1 MCIRV
6 AHSCFNDNNE
16 KMKRFIFRIITV
28 LAVTLLTS
36 TTLLSCGEDKE
47 SANQE
52 SISETPTTPIDSNQ
66 ESETDGESTQMED
79 DSNSNS
85 VPENNGETETSSSGE
100 SQPSADE
107 EEVAPSFSCAA
118 EGWNVAPKIAG
129 DSYISGGD
137 ILTDARI
144 GAQDGYDR
152 FVLEFD
158 SAGSTP
164 ESFNIGYV
172 FDQNGGST
180 TNVSDDIHL
189 GVEVQGSIA
198 LQVVVGG
205 SHWDVPNNVKIY
217 DGPDSFS
224 SPLMGNIIEARFGG
238 SHAGIILWG
247 IGVQEANGYRILEL
261 SNPPRFVIDICAIDD
276 SDKLAECLNAGASW
290 TYPGWLA
297 ANYLTSFCETNF

>member
-1 MCIRV
+1 
-6 AHSCFNDNNE
+6 
-16 KMKRFIFRIITV
+16 MKRFVMKIITV
-28 LAVTLLTS
+28 LAIAVLTS

-47 SANQE
+47 SVNQG
-52 SISETPTTPIDSNQ
+52 SISETPVTSVDSNQ
-66 ESETDGESTQMED
+66 ESETDGESSQMED
-79 DSNSNS
+79 DSDNSS
-85 VPENNGETETSSSGE
+85 VPENNGETETSSSE
-100 SQPSADE
+100 ETQQPADE
-107 EEVAPSFSCAA
+107 EEIAPSFSCAA

-144 GAQDGYDR
+144 GAQEGFDR

-158 SAGSTP
+158 STGSTP

-205 SHWDVPNNVKIY
+205 SHWDIPNNVKIY
-217 DGPDSFS
+217 DGPDSFT

-261 SNPPRFVIDICAIDD
+261 SNPPRLVVDICTVDD
-276 SDKLAECLNAGASW
+276 SDKLAECLNAAASC

-297 ANYLTSFCETNF
+297 TNYLTSFCETNF

>member
-1 MCIRV
+1 
-6 AHSCFNDNNE
+6 
-16 KMKRFIFRIITV
+16 MKRFVMKIITV
-28 LAVTLLTS
+28 LAIAVLTS

-47 SANQE
+47 SVNQG
-52 SISETPTTPIDSNQ
+52 SISETPVTSVDSNQ
-66 ESETDGESTQMED
+66 ESETDGESSQMED
-79 DSNSNS
+79 DSDNSS
-85 VPENNGETETSSSGE
+85 VPENNGETETSSSE
-100 SQPSADE
+100 ETQEPADE
-107 EEVAPSFSCAA
+107 EEIAPSFSCAA

-144 GAQDGYDR
+144 GAQEGFDR

-158 SAGSTP
+158 STGSTP
-164 ESFNIGYV
+164 ESFNVGYV

-205 SHWDVPNNVKIY
+205 SHWDIPNNVKIY
-217 DGPDSFS
+217 DGSDSFT

-261 SNPPRFVIDICAIDD
+261 SNPPRLVIDICIVDD
-276 SDKLAECLNAGASW
+276 SNKLTECLNAGSSW

>member
-1 MCIRV
+1 
-6 AHSCFNDNNE
+6 
-16 KMKRFIFRIITV
+16 MKRFVMKIITV
-28 LAVTLLTS
+28 LAIAVLTS
-36 TTLLSCGEDKE
+36 ATLLSCGEDKE
-47 SANQE
+47 SVNQG
-52 SISETPTTPIDSNQ
+52 SISETPVTSVDSNQ
-66 ESETDGESTQMED
+66 ESETDGESSQMED
-79 DSNSNS
+79 DSDNSS
-85 VPENNGETETSSSGE
+85 VPENNGETETSSSE
-100 SQPSADE
+100 ETQEPADE
-107 EEVAPSFSCAA
+107 EEIAPLFSCAA

-144 GAQDGYDR
+144 GAQEGFDR

-158 SAGSTP
+158 STGSTP

-180 TNVSDDIHL
+180 TDVSDDIHL

-205 SHWDVPNNVKIY
+205 SHWDIPNNVKIY
-217 DGPDSFS
+217 DGPDSFT

-261 SNPPRFVIDICAIDD
+261 SNPPRLVVDICAVDD

-297 ANYLTSFCETNF
+297 TNYLTSFCETNF

>member
-1 MCIRV
+1 
-6 AHSCFNDNNE
+6 
-16 KMKRFIFRIITV
+16 MKRFVMKIITV
-28 LAVTLLTS
+28 LAIAVLTS

-47 SANQE
+47 SVNQG
-52 SISETPTTPIDSNQ
+52 SISETPVTSVDSNQ
-66 ESETDGESTQMED
+66 ESETDGESSQMED
-79 DSNSNS
+79 DSDNSS
-85 VPENNGETETSSSGE
+85 VPENNGETETSSSE
-100 SQPSADE
+100 ETQQPADE
-107 EEVAPSFSCAA
+107 EEIAPSFSCAA

-144 GAQDGYDR
+144 GAQEGFDR

-158 SAGSTP
+158 STGSTP

-205 SHWDVPNNVKIY
+205 SHWDIPNNVKIY
-217 DGPDSFS
+217 DGPDSFT

-261 SNPPRFVIDICAIDD
+261 SNPPRLVVDICTVDD
-276 SDKLAECLNAGASW
+276 SDKLAECLNAAASW

-297 ANYLTSFCETNF
+297 TNYLTSFCETNF

>member
-1 MCIRV
+1 
-6 AHSCFNDNNE
+6 
-16 KMKRFIFRIITV
+16 MKRFVMKIITV
-28 LAVTLLTS
+28 LAIAVLTS
-36 TTLLSCGEDKE
+36 TALLSCGEDKE
-47 SANQE
+47 SVNQG
-52 SISETPTTPIDSNQ
+52 SISETPVTSVDSNQ
-66 ESETDGESTQMED
+66 ESETDGESSQMED
-79 DSNSNS
+79 DSDNSS
-85 VPENNGETETSSSGE
+85 VPENNGETETSSSE
-100 SQPSADE
+100 ETQEPADE
-107 EEVAPSFSCAA
+107 EEIAPSFSCAA

-144 GAQDGYDR
+144 GAQEGFDR

-158 SAGSTP
+158 STGSTP

-198 LQVVVGG
+198 LQIVVGG
-205 SHWDVPNNVKIY
+205 SHWDIPNNVKIY
-217 DGPDSFS
+217 DGPDSFT

-261 SNPPRFVIDICAIDD
+261 SNPPRLVVDICTVDD

-297 ANYLTSFCETNF
+297 TNYLTSFCETNF

>member
-1 MCIRV
+1 
-6 AHSCFNDNNE
+6 
-16 KMKRFIFRIITV
+16 MKRLLLRIITV
-28 LAVTLLTS
+28 LVIAFLAAMPLS
-36 TTLLSCGEDKE
+36 SCGEDKE
-47 SANQE
+47 SADQE
-52 SISETPTTPIDSNQ
+52 SVSETPAGSVDSNQ
-66 ESETDGESTQMED
+66 ESEPDSELAPMGEDTNN
-79 DSNSNS
+79 DSI
-85 VPENNGETETSSSGE
+85 PENNGEAESSTSEE
-100 SQPSADE
+100 SQQSPDE
-107 EEVAPSFSCAA
+107 EEVTPSFSCAA

-189 GVEVQGSIA
+189 GVEIEGSIA

-261 SNPPRFVIDICAIDD
+261 SNPPRLVIDICTVDD
-276 SDKLAECLNAGASW
+276 SDKLTECLNAGSSW
-290 TYPGWLA
+290 IYPEWLA

>member
-1 MCIRV
+1 
-6 AHSCFNDNNE
+6 
-16 KMKRFIFRIITV
+16 MKRFVMKIITV
-28 LAVTLLTS
+28 LAIAVLTS

-47 SANQE
+47 SVNQG
-52 SISETPTTPIDSNQ
+52 SISETPVTSVDSNQ
-66 ESETDGESTQMED
+66 ESETDGESSQMED
-79 DSNSNS
+79 DSDNSS
-85 VPENNGETETSSSGE
+85 VPENNGEAETSSSE
-100 SQPSADE
+100 ETQQPADE
-107 EEVAPSFSCAA
+107 EEIAPSFSCAA

-144 GAQDGYDR
+144 GAQEGFDR

-158 SAGSTP
+158 STGSTP

-205 SHWDVPNNVKIY
+205 SHWDIPNNVKIY
-217 DGPDSFS
+217 DGPDSFT

-261 SNPPRFVIDICAIDD
+261 SNPPRLVVDICTVDD
-276 SDKLAECLNAGASW
+276 SDKLTECLNAGASW
-290 TYPGWLA
+290 TYPGWLG

>member
-1 MCIRV
+1 
-6 AHSCFNDNNE
+6 
-16 KMKRFIFRIITV
+16 MKRFVMKIITV
-28 LAVTLLTS
+28 LAIAVLTS

-47 SANQE
+47 SVNQG
-52 SISETPTTPIDSNQ
+52 SISETPVTSVDSNQ
-66 ESETDGESTQMED
+66 ESETDGESSQMED
-79 DSNSNS
+79 DSDNSS
-85 VPENNGETETSSSGE
+85 VPENNGETETSSSE
-100 SQPSADE
+100 ETQEPADE
-107 EEVAPSFSCAA
+107 EEIAPSFSCAA

-189 GVEVQGSIA
+189 GVEVEGSIA

-224 SPLMGNIIEARFGG
+224 SPLMENIIEARFGG

-247 IGVQEANGYRILEL
+247 IGVQEANGYRVVEL
-261 SNPPRFVIDICAIDD
+261 SNPPRLVIDICAVDD
-276 SDKLAECLNAGASW
+276 SDKLTECLNAGASW
-290 TYPGWLA
+290 TYPGWLGS
-297 ANYLTSFCETNF
+297 NYLTSFCETNF

>member
-1 MCIRV
+1 
-6 AHSCFNDNNE
+6 
-16 KMKRFIFRIITV
+16 MKRLRLRTI
-28 LAVTLLTS
+28 TLLAIA
-36 TTLLSCGEDKE
+36 LLAAMSLSSCGEEKE
-47 SANQE
+47 SADQE
-52 SISETPTTPIDSNQ
+52 PVSETPDTSVESNQ
-66 ESETDGESTQMED
+66 ESETDTEPTPLED
-79 DSNSNS
+79 ETSSNSAS
-85 VPENNGETETSSSGE
+85 ENNGEADTGSNGETQQS
-100 SQPSADE
+100 PSEQE
-107 EEVAPSFSCAA
+107 ETPSFSCAA

-129 DSYISGGD
+129 DSYILGSD

-144 GAQDGYDR
+144 GVQDGYDR

-164 ESFNIGYV
+164 ESYNIGYV

-189 GVEVQGSIA
+189 GVEVEGSIA

-224 SPLMGNIIEARFGG
+224 SPSMGNIIEARFGG

-247 IGVQEANGYRILEL
+247 IGVQEANGYRVIEL
-261 SNPPRFVIDICAIDD
+261 SNPPRLVIDICAVDD
-276 SDKLAECLNAGASW
+276 SDKLTECLNAGASW
-290 TYPGWLA
+290 TYPGWLG

>member
-1 MCIRV
+1 MRRFV
-6 AHSCFNDNNE
+6 
-16 KMKRFIFRIITV
+16 MKIITV
-28 LAVTLLTS
+28 LAIAVLTS

-47 SANQE
+47 SVNQG
-52 SISETPTTPIDSNQ
+52 SISETPVTSVDSNQ
-66 ESETDGESTQMED
+66 ESETDGESSQMED
-79 DSNSNS
+79 DSDNSS
-85 VPENNGETETSSSGE
+85 VPENNGETETSSSE
-100 SQPSADE
+100 ETQQPADE
-107 EEVAPSFSCAA
+107 EEIAPSFSCAA

-144 GAQDGYDR
+144 GAQEGFDR

-158 SAGSTP
+158 STGSTP

-205 SHWDVPNNVKIY
+205 SHWDIPNNVKIY
-217 DGPDSFS
+217 DGPDSFT

-261 SNPPRFVIDICAIDD
+261 SNPPRLVVDICAVDD

-297 ANYLTSFCETNF
+297 TNYLTSFCETNF

>member
-1 MCIRV
+1 
-6 AHSCFNDNNE
+6 
-16 KMKRFIFRIITV
+16 MKRFVMKIITV
-28 LAVTLLTS
+28 LAIAVLTS

-47 SANQE
+47 SVNQG
-52 SISETPTTPIDSNQ
+52 SISETPVTSVDSNQ
-66 ESETDGESTQMED
+66 ESETDGESSQMED
-79 DSNSNS
+79 DSDNSS
-85 VPENNGETETSSSGE
+85 VPENNGETETSSSE
-100 SQPSADE
+100 ETQEPADE
-107 EEVAPSFSCAA
+107 EEIAPSFSCAA

-144 GAQDGYDR
+144 GAQEGFDR

-158 SAGSTP
+158 STGSTP

-205 SHWDVPNNVKIY
+205 SHWDIPNNVKIY
-217 DGPDSFS
+217 DGPDSFT

-261 SNPPRFVIDICAIDD
+261 SNPPRLVVDICAVDD

-297 ANYLTSFCETNF
+297 TNYLTSFCETNF

>member
-1 MCIRV
+1 
-6 AHSCFNDNNE
+6 
-16 KMKRFIFRIITV
+16 MKRLNFMTITV
-28 LAVTLLTS
+28 LAFAFLAAMSLS
-36 TTLLSCGEDKE
+36 SCGEEKE
-47 SANQE
+47 STDQGPV
-52 SISETPTTPIDSNQ
+52 SETPDTSVESNQ
-66 ESETDGESTQMED
+66 ESETDSEPTPIED
-79 DSNSNS
+79 NTSSS
-85 VPENNGETETSSSGE
+85 SASENNGETDTGSSGE
-100 SQPSADE
+100 SQQSPNE
-107 EEVAPSFSCAA
+107 QEVVPSFSCAA

-129 DSYISGGD
+129 DTYILGGD

-144 GAQDGYDR
+144 GPQDGYDR

-158 SAGSTP
+158 NAGSTP
-164 ESFNIGYV
+164 ESFNIRYV

-224 SPLMGNIIEARFGG
+224 SPSMGNIIEARFGG

-261 SNPPRFVIDICAIDD
+261 SNPPRLVIDICIVDD
-276 SDKLAECLNAGASW
+276 SDKLTECLNAGSSW
-290 TYPGWLA
+290 IYPEWLA

>member
-1 MCIRV
+1 
-6 AHSCFNDNNE
+6 
-16 KMKRFIFRIITV
+16 MKRFVMKIITV
-28 LAVTLLTS
+28 LAIAVLTS

-47 SANQE
+47 SVNQG
-52 SISETPTTPIDSNQ
+52 SISETPVTSVDSNQ
-66 ESETDGESTQMED
+66 ESETDGESSQMED
-79 DSNSNS
+79 DSDNSS
-85 VPENNGETETSSSGE
+85 VPESNGETETSSSE
-100 SQPSADE
+100 ETQEPADE
-107 EEVAPSFSCAA
+107 EEIAPSFSCAA

-144 GAQDGYDR
+144 GAQEGFDR
-152 FVLEFD
+152 LVLEFD
-158 SAGSTP
+158 STGSTP

-205 SHWDVPNNVKIY
+205 SHWDIPNNVKIY
-217 DGPDSFS
+217 DGPDSFT

-261 SNPPRFVIDICAIDD
+261 SNPPRLVVDICTVDD

-290 TYPGWLA
+290 TYPGSVS
-297 ANYLTSFCETNF
+297 YTHLTLPTKA

>member
-1 MCIRV
+1 
-6 AHSCFNDNNE
+6 
-16 KMKRFIFRIITV
+16 MKRFVMKIITV
-28 LAVTLLTS
+28 LAIAVLTS

-47 SANQE
+47 SVNQG
-52 SISETPTTPIDSNQ
+52 SISETPVTSVDSNQ
-66 ESETDGESTQMED
+66 ESETDGESSQMED
-79 DSNSNS
+79 DSDNSS
-85 VPENNGETETSSSGE
+85 VPENNGETETSSSE
-100 SQPSADE
+100 ETQQPADE
-107 EEVAPSFSCAA
+107 EEIAPSFSCAA

-144 GAQDGYDR
+144 GAQEGFDR

-158 SAGSTP
+158 STGSTP

-205 SHWDVPNNVKIY
+205 SHWDIPNNVKIY
-217 DGPDSFS
+217 DGPDSFT

-261 SNPPRFVIDICAIDD
+261 SNPPRLVVDICAVDD

-297 ANYLTSFCETNF
+297 TNYLTSFCETNF

>member
-1 MCIRV
+1 
-6 AHSCFNDNNE
+6 
-16 KMKRFIFRIITV
+16 MKRFVMKIITV
-28 LAVTLLTS
+28 LAIAVLTS

-47 SANQE
+47 SVNQG
-52 SISETPTTPIDSNQ
+52 SISETPVTSVDSNQ
-66 ESETDGESTQMED
+66 ESETDGESSQMED
-79 DSNSNS
+79 DSDNSS
-85 VPENNGETETSSSGE
+85 VPENNGETETSSSE
-100 SQPSADE
+100 ETQQPADE
-107 EEVAPSFSCAA
+107 EEIAPSFSCAA

-144 GAQDGYDR
+144 GAQEGFDR

-158 SAGSTP
+158 STGSTP

-205 SHWDVPNNVKIY
+205 SHWDIPNNVKIY
-217 DGPDSFS
+217 DGPDSFT

-261 SNPPRFVIDICAIDD
+261 SNPPRLVIDICAVDD
-276 SDKLAECLNAGASW
+276 SDKLTECLNFH
-290 TYPGWLA
+290 P
-297 ANYLTSFCETNF
+297 FFVFFHK

>member
-1 MCIRV
+1 
-6 AHSCFNDNNE
+6 
-16 KMKRFIFRIITV
+16 MKRFVMKIITV
-28 LAVTLLTS
+28 LAIAVLTS

-47 SANQE
+47 SVNQG
-52 SISETPTTPIDSNQ
+52 SISETPVTSVDSNQ
-66 ESETDGESTQMED
+66 ESETDGESSQMED
-79 DSNSNS
+79 DSDNSS
-85 VPENNGETETSSSGE
+85 VPENNGETETSSSE
-100 SQPSADE
+100 ETQQPADE
-107 EEVAPSFSCAA
+107 EEIAPSFSCAA

-144 GAQDGYDR
+144 GAQEGFDR

-158 SAGSTP
+158 STGSTP

-205 SHWDVPNNVKIY
+205 SHWDIPNNVKIY
-217 DGPDSFS
+217 DGPDSFT

-261 SNPPRFVIDICAIDD
+261 SNPPRLVIDICIVDD
-276 SDKLAECLNAGASW
+276 SNKLTECLNAGSSW

>member
-1 MCIRV
+1 
-6 AHSCFNDNNE
+6 
-16 KMKRFIFRIITV
+16 MKRLRLRTITI
-28 LAVTLLTS
+28 LAIAFLAAMSLS
-36 TTLLSCGEDKE
+36 SCGEEKE
-47 SANQE
+47 SADQGPVPATPDT
-52 SISETPTTPIDSNQ
+52 SVETNQ
-66 ESETDGESTQMED
+66 ESETNSEPTPSED
-79 DSNSNS
+79 DTSSS
-85 VPENNGETETSSSGE
+85 SASENNGETDTGSSGE
-100 SQPSADE
+100 SQQSPNEQE
-107 EEVAPSFSCAA
+107 ETPSFSCAA

-189 GVEVQGSIA
+189 GVEVEGSIA

-205 SHWDVPNNVKIY
+205 SHWDVPNNVKSY

-224 SPLMGNIIEARFGG
+224 SPLMENIIEARFGG

-247 IGVQEANGYRILEL
+247 IGVQEANGYRVVEL
-261 SNPPRFVIDICAIDD
+261 SNPPRLVIDICAIDD
-276 SDKLAECLNAGASW
+276 SDKLTECLSAGASW
-290 TYPGWLA
+290 TYPGWLG
-297 ANYLTSFCETNF
+297 ANYLTSYCETNF

>member
-1 MCIRV
+1 
-6 AHSCFNDNNE
+6 
-16 KMKRFIFRIITV
+16 MKIITV
-28 LAVTLLTS
+28 LAIAVLTS

-47 SANQE
+47 SVNQG
-52 SISETPTTPIDSNQ
+52 SISETPVTSVDSNQ
-66 ESETDGESTQMED
+66 ESETDGESSQMED
-79 DSNSNS
+79 DSDNSS
-85 VPENNGETETSSSGE
+85 VPENNGETETSSSE
-100 SQPSADE
+100 ETQQPADE
-107 EEVAPSFSCAA
+107 EEIAPSFSCAA

-144 GAQDGYDR
+144 GAQEGFDR

-158 SAGSTP
+158 STGSTP

-205 SHWDVPNNVKIY
+205 SHWDIPNNVKIY
-217 DGPDSFS
+217 DGPDSFT

-261 SNPPRFVIDICAIDD
+261 SNPPRLVVDICAVDD

-297 ANYLTSFCETNF
+297 TNYLTSFCETNF

>member
-1 MCIRV
+1 
-6 AHSCFNDNNE
+6 
-16 KMKRFIFRIITV
+16 MKRFVMKIITV
-28 LAVTLLTS
+28 LAIAVLTS

-47 SANQE
+47 SVNQG
-52 SISETPTTPIDSNQ
+52 SISETPVTSVDSNQ
-66 ESETDGESTQMED
+66 ESETDGESSQMED
-79 DSNSNS
+79 DSDNSS
-85 VPENNGETETSSSGE
+85 VPENNGETETSSSE
-100 SQPSADE
+100 ETQEPADE
-107 EEVAPSFSCAA
+107 EEIAPLFSCAA

-144 GAQDGYDR
+144 GAQEGFDR

-158 SAGSTP
+158 STGSTP

-180 TNVSDDIHL
+180 TDVSDDIHL

-205 SHWDVPNNVKIY
+205 SHWDIPNNVKIY
-217 DGPDSFS
+217 DGPDSFT

-261 SNPPRFVIDICAIDD
+261 SNPPRLVVDICAVDD

-297 ANYLTSFCETNF
+297 TNYLTSFCETNF